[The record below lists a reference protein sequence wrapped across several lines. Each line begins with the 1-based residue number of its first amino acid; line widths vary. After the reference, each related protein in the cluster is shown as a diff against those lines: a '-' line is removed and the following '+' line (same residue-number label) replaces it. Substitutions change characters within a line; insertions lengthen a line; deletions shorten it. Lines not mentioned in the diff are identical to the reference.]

1 MSVPS
6 RFIFHQS
13 SGLKALGRIAATAA
27 TAPLRRLLNRRPGLH
42 ESRTFTKTLSPPSA
56 DLVRRYL
63 EYLGSNPDRYQAA
76 APPHLFSQWT
86 FDLLSKTLQHLPLP
100 LHEMVNGG
108 CRLVVDG
115 ELPLDTEWEASA
127 RLVDIDESPKRIRLH
142 HRIETGPRSNP
153 SAVEAHMYNVLVL
166 PRPHDSGEASGGSQ
180 TDGGEAARRRE
191 PIVDEQAEE
200 VERWSLAEHAGLDFA
215 KLTGD
220 FNPIHWLPP
229 AARAA
234 GFSNTILHGF
244 GTMARAFEGL
254 ERSWLEDGEQIETL
268 DVRFTEPLV
277 LPAEVGLYV
286 SSDAEGDET
295 QVTVGDQPGADAY
308 MIGNYT
314 T

>member
-27 TAPLRRLLNRRPGLH
+27 TAPLRRMLNRRPGLH

-63 EYLGSNPDRYQAA
+63 EHLGSNPDRYEAT

-115 ELPLDTEWEASA
+115 DLPLDTEWKASA

-142 HRIETGPRSNP
+142 HRIETGPRANP

-166 PRPHDSGEASGGSQ
+166 PRPHDGEEASSDSHN
-180 TDGGEAARRRE
+180 DGGATSRRRE
-191 PIVDEQAEE
+191 PVVDQEAAE
-200 VERWSLAEHAGLDFA
+200 VERWNLAEHAGLDFA

-220 FNPIHWLPP
+220 FNPIHWLAP

-234 GFSNTILHGF
+234 GFRNTILHGF
-244 GTMARAFEGL
+244 ATMARAFEGL
-254 ERSWLEDGEQIETL
+254 GRSRLGEGKDIEAL

-277 LPAEVGLYV
+277 LPTDVGLYV
-286 SSDAEGDET
+286 SSDSEDDQT
-295 QVTVGDQPGADAY
+295 RVTVGDHPGADAY
-308 MIGNYT
+308 MIGHFT
-314 T
+314 P